1 MNFIAGADVRYLFV
15 GKKKETG
22 EPVDGVVEA
31 AAEAGAIASL
41 AEQGIVAT
49 KIKPDPKQARS
60 IEPMPSRINNTPNA
74 NEFLPAISARST
86 EEKTVIIDRDKI
98 RRNVAAAIDHALA
111 LSFARGEGAMQIRAR
126 VANAIH
132 GLFKDYRNIT
142 SEPPVD
148 HSGEMQSQIAKL
160 SEVIARTEHMLT
172 NWSKFGPPR
181 HSGGEGGGK
190 TKRSKKLERR
200 EEPDAVLREIFQ
212 ANLALMKSI
221 EQGLTQGK
229 PA

>member
-1 MNFIAGADVRYLFV
+1 MNFLAGADVRYLFV

-22 EPVDGVVEA
+22 EPVDGHVDA
-31 AAEAGAIASL
+31 AAEDGAIASL

-49 KIKPDPKQARS
+49 KIKPDPTQARS
-60 IEPMPSRINNTPNA
+60 TEPMPTSNRNPNDY
-74 NEFLPAISARST
+74 LPAISGRSS
-86 EEKTVIIDRDKI
+86 EDKTVILDRDKI

-142 SEPPVD
+142 SEPQVD
-148 HSGEMQSQIAKL
+148 HSAEMQGQMANLSQG
-160 SEVIARTEHMLT
+160 IARMEQMLA

-181 HSGGEGGGK
+181 GSGGGEGK
-190 TKRSKKLERR
+190 TKRSKKLPAR
-200 EEPDAVLREIFQ
+200 EAPDEVLREIFQ

-221 EQGLTQGK
+221 EQGLTQNK
-229 PA
+229 SA

>member
-1 MNFIAGADVRYLFV
+1 MNFLAGADVRYLFV

-22 EPVDGVVEA
+22 EPVDGHVDA
-31 AAEAGAIASL
+31 AAVDGAIASL

-49 KIKPDPKQARS
+49 KIKPDPLQARS
-60 IEPMPSRINNTPNA
+60 AEPMPALNRNSNDL
-74 NEFLPAISARST
+74 LPAISARSS
-86 EEKTVIIDRDKI
+86 EDKTVILDRDKI

-142 SEPPVD
+142 SEPQVD
-148 HSGEMQSQIAKL
+148 HSGEMTGQISKL
-160 SEVIARTEHMLT
+160 SEGIARMEQMLA

-181 HSGGEGGGK
+181 HSSGEGK
-190 TKRSKKLERR
+190 TKRSKKLPER
-200 EEPDAVLREIFQ
+200 EAPDEVLREIFQ

-221 EQGLTQGK
+221 EQGLTQNK
-229 PA
+229 SA

>member
-1 MNFIAGADVRYLFV
+1 MNFLAGAEVRYLFV

-22 EPVDGVVEA
+22 EPVDGHVDA
-31 AAEAGAIASL
+31 TAEASAIATL

-49 KIKPDPKQARS
+49 RIKPDPRQARS
-60 IEPMPSRINNTPNA
+60 SEPMPSRTNNNSNPNQV
-74 NEFLPAISARST
+74 LPTISARSS
-86 EEKTVIIDRDKI
+86 EDKTVIIDRDKI

-148 HSGEMQSQIAKL
+148 HTSEMQAQIAKL
-160 SEVIARTEHMLT
+160 SEVIARTEHMLA

-181 HSGGEGGGK
+181 YSDGGGGK
-190 TKRSKKLERR
+190 TKRGRKVERR

-229 PA
+229 TA

>member
-1 MNFIAGADVRYLFV
+1 MNFLAGADVRYLFV

-22 EPVDGVVEA
+22 EPVDGHVDA
-31 AAEAGAIASL
+31 AAEDGAIASL

-60 IEPMPSRINNTPNA
+60 TEPMPANNRNA
-74 NEFLPAISARST
+74 AEFLPAISSRSS
-86 EEKTVIIDRDKI
+86 EDKTVILDRDKI

-142 SEPPVD
+142 SEPQVD
-148 HSGEMQSQIAKL
+148 HTGEMQGQMLKL
-160 SEVIARTEHMLT
+160 SEGIARMEQMLA

-181 HSGGEGGGK
+181 RSGGDDGGGK
-190 TKRSKKLERR
+190 TKRSKKLPAR
-200 EEPDAVLREIFQ
+200 EAPDEVLREIFQ

>member
-1 MNFIAGADVRYLFV
+1 MNFLAGADVRYLFV
-15 GKKKETG
+15 GRKKDSG
-22 EPVDGVVEA
+22 EPVDGHVEA
-31 AAEAGAIASL
+31 SAPESAMESL

-49 KIKPDPKQARS
+49 KIKPDPAQTRS
-60 IEPMPSRINNTPNA
+60 TEPMPAITNRNP
-74 NEFLPAISARST
+74 NEFLPAISSRNN
-86 EEKTVIIDRDKI
+86 EDKTVIIDRDKI

-132 GLFKDYRNIT
+132 GMFKDYRNIT
-142 SEPPVD
+142 SEPQVD
-148 HSGEMQSQIAKL
+148 HSGEMQSQISKL
-160 SEVIARTEHMLT
+160 AEVISRTEHMLT

-190 TKRSKKLERR
+190 TKRSKKLAAR
-200 EEPDAVLREIFQ
+200 EGPDEVLREIFQ

-221 EQGLTQGK
+221 EQGLTQNK
-229 PA
+229 TA

>member
-1 MNFIAGADVRYLFV
+1 
-15 GKKKETG
+15 
-22 EPVDGVVEA
+22 
-31 AAEAGAIASL
+31 
-41 AEQGIVAT
+41 
-49 KIKPDPKQARS
+49 
-60 IEPMPSRINNTPNA
+60 
-74 NEFLPAISARST
+74 LPAISSRSS

-111 LSFARGEGAMQIRAR
+111 LSLARGEGAMQLRAR

-148 HSGEMQSQIAKL
+148 HSGEMRDQIAKL
-160 SEVIARTEHMLT
+160 GEAIARTESLLS

-181 HSGGEGGGK
+181 HSDGGGK
-190 TKRSKKLERR
+190 TKRSKKQDRR

-229 PA
+229 SA